1 MDEEQIIQDAARYR
15 YIANIH
21 WEKYK
26 ANLDKE
32 IDYLLAH
39 DKDDSKQLSLP
50 LWD

>member
-1 MDEEQIIQDAARYR
+1 MDEETIKDAQRYR
-15 YIANIH
+15 YLANMH
-21 WEKYK
+21 WENYQ

-39 DKDDSKQLSLP
+39 DKDNSKQLSLP